1 MNAVRRSRLS
11 GVAVALT
18 VLAAVAGMG
27 AAPAE
32 AAGGNTTPGPLARDA
47 ATTKVWYHPGAN
59 QTLASDI
66 WIFNNSNSTG
76 LKKSVLPTTTAW
88 PAETQEPFTYA
99 AGGTTVVLA
108 WTLSGGRGRIDTVD
122 YSAATDIMTVNV
134 DGRRQSW
141 YGCKAANLP
150 PIAVDGCQTS

>member
-18 VLAAVAGMG
+18 ALAAVACVS

-32 AAGGNTTPGPLARDA
+32 AAGGNATPGPLARDA

-76 LKKSVLPTTTAW
+76 LKKSVLPTATAW
-88 PAETQEPFTYA
+88 PVQTQYPFTYT
-99 AGGTTVVLA
+99 AGGTTVMLA
-108 WTLSGGRGRIDTVD
+108 WTVSGSRGRIITLG
-122 YSAATDIMTVNV
+122 YTAATDVMVVNV
-134 DGRRQSW
+134 DGRQQSW
-141 YGCKAANLP
+141 FGCKAANLP
-150 PIAVDGCQTS
+150 QIAVDGCQTF